1 MAEIALDTDEIAA
14 DATDEEA
21 AAIAAA
27 IAAYRSERA
36 AAAAAAA
43 AASGDSEQTTRQSWG
58 FTGRLAGMGIES
70 TRAPPSAPGDGWQ
83 AASRSDRF

>member
-1 MAEIALDTDEIAA
+1 MADITVDDTDIPV
-14 DATDEEA
+14 DPTDEEA

-27 IAAYRSERA
+27 IAAYRSEQA

-43 AASGDSEQTTRQSWG
+43 AASGDSEEETRQSWR

-70 TRAPPSAPGDGWQ
+70 TRAPSSAPGDGWQ